1 MMTTLSQD
9 PKHFGPQCTSLYCC
23 VDQSLVTSIPSTNFV
38 CKKVCRGEKRNI
50 SQSFAVSATFCSI
63 QQSSI
68 CTSTPL
74 GQRKAKRGLSWKAPN
89 RHTSL
94 IEYKELQTLTV
105 LFFSEYVC
113 VCRIRKK
120 DQAYFLAAYFLRRQ
134 VRIQYTLTFTDMC
147 IIYLRAPR
155 APLFRN
161 SWVLCNVLCPVQLM
175 SLHDIRFQPLFEYEA
190 YIYYII
196 CDVYAAVESEGP
208 FTLNISLKLAKVQ
221 RTKMLIRCQKLI

>member
-1 MMTTLSQD
+1 MMTTLSQV

-94 IEYKELQTLTV
+94 IEQSTNLDHTFLAYVHKAFQMLLKISCC
-105 LFFSEYVC
+105 FFSWC
-113 VCRIRKK
+113 FCFK
-120 DQAYFLAAYFLRRQ
+120 F
-134 VRIQYTLTFTDMC
+134 
-147 IIYLRAPR
+147 
-155 APLFRN
+155 
-161 SWVLCNVLCPVQLM
+161 S
-175 SLHDIRFQPLFEYEA
+175 
-190 YIYYII
+190 
-196 CDVYAAVESEGP
+196 
-208 FTLNISLKLAKVQ
+208 SLKMSFV
-221 RTKMLIRCQKLI
+221 IPF